1 MKRNELTVA
10 LVAAAGFGFGAGL
23 SAASGAGWANAAWIA
38 AQCIGFVFLWYLND
52 RLRRERAL
60 TQNARKMERRL
71 EESESRLIR
80 YKEQTTKELAQLS
93 HYDAATGL
101 PNRNLLNIRFE
112 EMLARSKRLGK
123 PFAVLFLDV
132 DRFKMINDTKG
143 HRFGDL
149 VLKEIAGRLLSVV
162 PDKEHIFRYGGD
174 EFVILLERASGMDDA
189 AEVSK
194 RIIGAFSDS
203 IAVDGKDVYVT
214 VSVGISLSPDDGVDF
229 DSLLKHADSAM
240 NHAKERGKHHFQF
253 YSSSLNSEMQ
263 RKVDIEHE
271 LRKALVN
278 QQFELHYQPQM
289 NAETGSIVG
298 VEALLRW
305 NHPRLGSVS
314 PAEFV
319 PVAEDSG
326 LIVPIGNWVLRT
338 ACRQNK
344 AWQDAGF
351 DKIPIAVN
359 FSMKQFEQA
368 NLVGL
373 VYQTLQLTGLDPR
386 YLCLEITE
394 TVAYRQV
401 ERTVRRIE
409 DLKHIGIQ
417 IAIDDFGTGYSSLNS
432 LKKIAIDTLKIDK
445 TFIQDIT
452 RSRSDLA
459 IVNTIIAMSEILDYK
474 VVAEGVES
482 EEQLELLKELGC
494 FDVQG
499 FIFGRPAPADAFEQ
513 YFSAARYE
521 AAAL

>member
-1 MKRNELTVA
+1 MKRNELAIA
-10 LVAAAGFGFGAGL
+10 LVIAVGFGFGAGL
-23 SAASGAGWANAAWIA
+23 SAPGAGRAEAVLIA
-38 AQCIGFVFLWYLND
+38 AQCISFAYICLLTG
-52 RLRRERAL
+52 RLRRESALLEEARA
-60 TQNARKMERRL
+60 MERRL
-71 EESESRLIR
+71 KESESRLHR
-80 YKEQTTKELAQLS
+80 YKEQTARELAQLS
-93 HYDAATGL
+93 HYDPATGL
-101 PNRNLLNIRFE
+101 PNRNLLNVRFE
-112 EMLARSKRLGK
+112 EMLERSTRRRK
-123 PFAVLFLDV
+123 PFAVLSLDV

-149 VLKEIAGRLLSVV
+149 VLKEIAGVLQDVV
-162 PDKEHIFRYGGD
+162 PEKGHIFRYGGD
-174 EFVILLERASGMDDA
+174 EFVVLLEQASGMDDA
-189 AEVSK
+189 AEVAR
-194 RIIGAFSDS
+194 RIIGAFSDP
-203 IAVDGKDVYVT
+203 IAVDGQDVYVT
-214 VSVGISLSPDDGVDF
+214 VSVGISMSPNDGIDF
-229 DSLLKHADSAM
+229 DTLLKHADSAM

-253 YSSSLNSEMQ
+253 YSSNLNIEMQ

-278 QQFELHYQPQM
+278 QQFELHYQPQV
-289 NAETGSIVG
+289 NASTGRIVG

-344 AWQDAGF
+344 AWQDAGY
-351 DKIPIAVN
+351 DSIPIAVN

-368 NLVGL
+368 NLVGV
-373 VYQTLQLTGLDPR
+373 VYQALQLAGLDPQ

-401 ERTVRRIE
+401 ERTMRRIE

-417 IAIDDFGTGYSSLNS
+417 IAIDDFGTGYSSLSS

-445 TFIQDIT
+445 TFVQDIT

-459 IVNTIIAMSEILDYK
+459 IVNTIISMSNILEYK

-499 FIFGRPAPADAFEQ
+499 FFFGKPAPASAFVQ
-513 YFSAARYE
+513 YFPEKCE
-521 AAAL
+521 AAF